1 MGSCACINSR
11 KIKVNLLYAKTKSQ
25 NSVIENKDDQAKSN
39 KKYVEENII
48 IVIPYT
54 NSQKSLDL
62 DISYGEEISSKELSG
77 LFPIFN

>member
-11 KIKVNLLYAKTKSQ
+11 KIQVNLLYTKTKSQ
-25 NSVIENKDDQAKSN
+25 NSVIENKDEQAKSN
-39 KKYVEENII
+39 KKYMEENII